1 MLPLALY
8 FSDEFRLLSRAQL
21 QRGVSQ
27 YFMVSDQ
34 LLISAW
40 QELKTLA
47 PEVWPVECP
56 QQTPPLQDAELP
68 ARRPPP
74 LDMEESN
81 QRFNQY
87 LNSPVSPGAPVIVD
101 LADLHPRFE
110 PLQRRRISEGISKR
124 LQVIALAAR
133 EEGREVFVRSPSEV
147 ALELTLGI
155 FASTLAL
162 PGLENWHHFGVCLS
176 AGSKRALPSLGF
188 LEYLGREF
196 NVQIPILLLTGAP
209 ESAEIRRAQH
219 LGYPE
224 YPVMTDP
231 AHCHI
236 ALELCSGFLNSPN
249 NTSLHA
255 RITTPRPFPGSYSV
269 PAPPSDIYLP
279 LRLNATGVSRG
290 HWLSEQV
297 LQGAQDR
304 VRQEHLVARPLV
316 AGESGTGGT
325 PRERFNPAQVDD
337 IIGEV
342 CDCTEA
348 QVHEAFQRAA
358 EAQPDW
364 DAVPV
369 SRRADLV
376 LRWGQRL
383 QQELH
388 TLAALCVRESGLT
401 LNDALSDLRTAI
413 NLCYYYSAQ
422 AKTRLQPRTLHGLPG
437 EVNQM
442 ELHGR
447 GIYICITDDNN
458 PLSTLVGQLAAIL
471 VSGNAVL
478 VNTGNAAVFSAT
490 RLIELLLE
498 TDLPPALV
506 ALLPGPTR
514 QVSGWMVKDYR
525 LAGAVFF
532 GDSSEA
538 NALNAMISSRSGAPV
553 VSSITHCSLPGTQ
566 LVDRPLSSQEIRELL
581 CSAFHFAGQQR
592 AALGMLYI
600 EDSIADELEARLIS
614 SLQLWNTGDPA
625 EPDTDMGPLVSRQQ
639 MDQVYQHIERL
650 RAQNRLLAQLPLDS
664 RHDNGFFVP
673 PTLLRLYTLDELQ
686 DWVNG
691 PVLHLIRYDRDNL
704 QRVIDEINR
713 YCQGQ
718 AFGIHTH
725 DEALITRMQQQ
736 LQAGSLMINRCLTT
750 LSAGVI
756 PAGGAGTS
764 GTGPLY
770 GGPNYLTSFVRERTL
785 SRRT

>member
-27 YFMVSDQ
+27 YFTVPDQ

-47 PEVWPVECP
+47 PEVWPMECHH
-56 QQTPPLQDAELP
+56 QTPPFQDISLP
-68 ARRPPP
+68 GQRPPP

-87 LNSPVSPGAPVIVD
+87 LNAPASPDTPLIID

-110 PLQRRRISEGISKR
+110 PLQRSRISEGISKR

-162 PGLENWHHFGVCLS
+162 PGLENWNHFGICLS
-176 AGSKRALPSLGF
+176 ACSKRALPSLGF

-196 NVQIPILLLTGAP
+196 NVQIPVMLLTGAP
-209 ESAEIRRAQH
+209 EPAEIRQAQH
-219 LGYPE
+219 LGYPQ

-231 AHCHI
+231 AHCHV
-236 ALELCSGFLNSPN
+236 ALELCNGFLNSPN

-255 RITTPRPFPGSYSV
+255 RIATPRPFPGSYSV

-279 LRLNATGVSRG
+279 IRLNATGVSRG

-304 VRQEHLVARPLV
+304 VRQEHLSASPLI
-316 AGESGTGGT
+316 AGENCADTA

-342 CDCTEA
+342 CDCDEA
-348 QVHEAFQRAA
+348 QVHEAFQLAA

-364 DAVPV
+364 DAIPV
-369 SRRADLV
+369 SRRADLI

-422 AKTRLQPRTLHGLPG
+422 ARTQLQSRTLHGLPG
-437 EVNQM
+437 EINQL

-478 VNTGNAAVFSAT
+478 INTGNSVVFSAS

-498 TDLPPALV
+498 TGLPPALV
-506 ALLPGPTR
+506 ALLPGPAR
-514 QVSGWMVKDYR
+514 QVSAWMAGDYR

-532 GDSSEA
+532 GDASEA
-538 NALNAMISSRSGAPV
+538 NALNTLISSRSGAPV
-553 VSSITHCSLPGTQ
+553 VPSITHSSLPGTQ
-566 LVDRPLSSQEIRELL
+566 LVDRPLNSHEVRELL
-581 CSAFHFAGQQR
+581 CSAFRFAGQQR

-600 EDSIADELEARLIS
+600 EDSIADELEAQLIS
-614 SLQLWNTGDPA
+614 GLQLWHTGDPA
-625 EPDTDMGPLVSRQQ
+625 QPETDMGPLVSRQQ
-639 MDQVYQHIERL
+639 MDRVYQHIERL
-650 RAQNRLLAQLPLDS
+650 RARDRVLAQLPLDS

-691 PVLHLIRYDRDNL
+691 PILHLIRYDRDNL
-704 QRVIDEINR
+704 QRVIDEVNR

-718 AFGIHTH
+718 AFGIHT
-725 DEALITRMQQQ
+725 DDKALIARVQQQ
-736 LQAGSLMINRCLTT
+736 LQAGSLMINRSLTT

-785 SRRT
+785 SCQS